1 MAEEVEVEKEKF
13 DAQLSVL
20 DARARKHRRS
30 SVVMTV
36 VLVVVTGALV
46 LQFAKDIVRKQAL
59 VYSAESSRGELD
71 KKLKSEQEKLNAATR
86 AREKLEAEV
95 RELEET
101 KRNYQNRILSD
112 KDAHNMGL
120 RPRESQGKPA
130 GSPSAGTKVDPDPED
145 IPTTDTPKSGELI
158 IEESGK
164 APEGFYIKPA
174 VKVTPGIGSSG
185 KDIFKVELSLS
196 LPEARRADV
205 ETVSYHLSP
214 KFYLRNEIGGGNE
227 APYEA
232 KFNVFAC
239 ESTVLARIRLR
250 DGTTLAVDFDW
261 CVVPGW
267 PVRKREPVI
276 VNSEDEKAIPKPAPV
291 PTTAPPQPGIAVP
304 GKGMRETAPIRN
316 SEEPGRH

>member
-13 DAQLSVL
+13 DVQLSLL

-46 LQFAKDIVRKQAL
+46 LQFAADIVRKQAQ
-59 VYSAESSRGELD
+59 VHYAESSRGELD
-71 KKLKSEQEKLNAATR
+71 KQLKSEQEKLNAATR

-95 RELEET
+95 RDLEET
-101 KRNYQNRILSD
+101 KRSYQNKILSD
-112 KDAHNMGL
+112 KDAHNMGV
-120 RPRESQGKPA
+120 RPPESQGKPVA
-130 GSPSAGTKVDPDPED
+130 SPTAGTRVDPDPED
-145 IPTTDTPKSGELI
+145 VPTKTPKSGELI

-164 APEGFYIKPA
+164 APEGFYIKPN
-174 VKVTPGIGSSG
+174 VKVTPGVGSSG
-185 KDIFKVELSLS
+185 KDIFKVQLSLDI
-196 LPEARRADV
+196 PEARRADV
-205 ETVSYHLSP
+205 EIVSYHLSP

-232 KFNVFAC
+232 RFNVFAC
-239 ESTVLARIRLR
+239 ESTVLARVRLR
-250 DGTTLAVDFDW
+250 DGTSLAVDFDW

-276 VNSEDEKAIPKPAPV
+276 VNSEDEKAIPKPAPI
-291 PTTAPPQPGIAVP
+291 PTTAPREPGIATP
-304 GKGMRETAPIRN
+304 GMRETEPMRN

>member
-1 MAEEVEVEKEKF
+1 MAEEVEIEKEKF
-13 DAQLSVL
+13 DEQLSLL

-30 SVVMTV
+30 SVVITV
-36 VLVVVTGALV
+36 LLVAVTGALV
-46 LQFAKDIVRKQAL
+46 LQFAADIVRKQAQ
-59 VYSAESSRGELD
+59 VYYAESSRGELD

-86 AREKLEAEV
+86 AREKLEEEV

-101 KRNYQNRILSD
+101 KRSYQNRILSD
-112 KDAHNMGL
+112 KDAHNMGV
-120 RPRESQGKPA
+120 RAPESQGKPA
-130 GSPSAGTKVDPDPED
+130 GSPSAGTKVDPEQQD
-145 IPTTDTPKSGELI
+145 IPSNAPKSGELI

-174 VKVTPGIGSSG
+174 VKVTPGIGASG
-185 KDIFKVELSLS
+185 KDIFKVELSLN
-196 LPEARRADV
+196 LPEAQRTDV

-239 ESTVLARIRLR
+239 ESTVLARVRLR

-276 VNSEDEKAIPKPAPV
+276 VNSEDEKAIPKPAPI
-291 PTTAPPQPGIAVP
+291 PTTAPRPPGIAVP
-304 GKGMRETAPIRN
+304 GNGMRETEPPRN